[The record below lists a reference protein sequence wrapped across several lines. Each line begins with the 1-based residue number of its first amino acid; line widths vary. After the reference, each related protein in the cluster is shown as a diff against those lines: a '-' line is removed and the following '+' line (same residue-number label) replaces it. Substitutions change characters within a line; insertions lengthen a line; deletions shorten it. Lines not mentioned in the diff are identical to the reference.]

1 MTRTFDRVLVTGG
14 CGFIGSHLVRRL
26 LREHP
31 ALEVVTLDA
40 LTYAGRRENLE
51 EALDD
56 PRHRLVVG
64 DIRDAEAIAEA
75 AEGCGAI
82 VNVAAETHV
91 DRSIL
96 GGDEF
101 LETNVIGTKRLLD
114 QARAGGLRYL
124 QVSTDEVYGDVE
136 APHRSLE
143 GDALAGSSPYAA
155 SKASG
160 DLLVLAY
167 ARTFGLDASITRGS
181 NTYGPFQ
188 FPEKLIP
195 LFATNLLD
203 GIPVPVYGDGL
214 QVREM
219 LYVEDHA
226 SAIDLVLHAGAAGEA
241 YNVGAEHE
249 VPNIETTRHLL
260 ALTGRDDRPDHV
272 RRRPPRAR
280 PALRDRLR
288 QAARPR
294 LGALR
299 LLRPGP
305 GAHGRLVPRAPL
317 VVGADQVRRG
327 VRRLPREELRPSLD
341 PMALRAISNGTGSRS
356 TRDRQTCCELQRS
369 LIP

>member
-1 MTRTFDRVLVTGG
+1 LTRTFDRVLVTGG

-64 DIRDAEAIAEA
+64 DIRDADTVAEA

-91 DRSIL
+91 DRSIM

-114 QARAGGLRYL
+114 QARAGELRYL

-136 APHRSLE
+136 PPHRSLE

-181 NTYGPFQ
+181 NTYGPYQ

-203 GIPVPVYGDGL
+203 GVPVPVYGDGL

-219 LYVEDHA
+219 LYVADHA
-226 SAIDLVLHAGAAGEA
+226 AAIDLVLHAGAAGEA

-249 VPNIETTRHLL
+249 VPNIETTRRLL
-260 ALTGRDDRPDHV
+260 ALTGRDDSLVTYVAD
-272 RRRPPRAR
+272 
-280 PALRDRLR
+280 
-288 QAARPR
+288 
-294 LGALR
+294 
-299 LLRPGP
+299 RPG
-305 GAHGRLVPRAPL
+305 H
-317 VVGADQVRRG
+317 DRRYAIDCG
-327 VRRLPREELRPSLD
+327 K
-341 PMALRAISNGTGSRS
+341 LRALGWERS
-356 TRDRQTCCELQRS
+356 VSFDEGLARTVDWFREHRAWWEPIKSGEAYAAYHAKNYDRR
-369 LIP
+369 

>member
-1 MTRTFDRVLVTGG
+1 MTRTLDRVLVTGG

-31 ALEVVTLDA
+31 ALQVVTLDA

-51 EALDD
+51 EALED

-64 DIRDAEAIAEA
+64 DIRSADDVAEA
-75 AEGCGAI
+75 AEGCDAI

-91 DRSIL
+91 DRSIM

-143 GDALAGSSPYAA
+143 VDALAGSSPYAA
-155 SKASG
+155 SKAAG
-160 DLLVLAY
+160 DLLVLSY

-219 LYVEDHA
+219 LFVEDHA
-226 SAIDLVLHAGAAGEA
+226 AAIDLVLHAGAAGEA

-249 VPNIETTRHLL
+249 VPNIETTRRLL
-260 ALTGRDDRPDHV
+260 ALTGRDDSLITYVAD
-272 RRRPPRAR
+272 
-280 PALRDRLR
+280 
-288 QAARPR
+288 
-294 LGALR
+294 
-299 LLRPGP
+299 RPG
-305 GAHGRLVPRAPL
+305 H
-317 VVGADQVRRG
+317 DRRYAIDCG
-327 VRRLPREELRPSLD
+327 K
-341 PMALRAISNGTGSRS
+341 LRALGWERS
-356 TRDRQTCCELQRS
+356 VSFDEGLARTVDWFREHRAWWEPIKSGEAYAAYHAKNYDRR
-369 LIP
+369 

>member
-51 EALDD
+51 EALED

-64 DIRDAEAIAEA
+64 DIRDADAVAEA
-75 AEGCGAI
+75 AEGCDAI

-91 DRSIL
+91 DRSIM

-136 APHRSLE
+136 AAAP
-143 GDALAGSSPYAA
+143 LAGGRRRWPARA
-155 SKASG
+155 RTPPRRPPG

-219 LYVEDHA
+219 LFVEDHA
-226 SAIDLVLHAGAAGEA
+226 AAIDLVLHAGAAGEA

-249 VPNIETTRHLL
+249 VPNIETTRRLL
-260 ALTGRDDRPDHV
+260 ALTGRDDSLITYVADRPGHD
-272 RRRPPRAR
+272 RRYAH
-280 PALRDRLR
+280 RLR
-288 QAARPR
+288 QAARASAGSAR
-294 LGALR
+294 VSFDEGLR
-299 LLRPGP
+299 
-305 GAHGRLVPRAPL
+305 AHGRLVPRAPR

-327 VRRLPREELRPSLD
+327 VRRLPREELRP
-341 PMALRAISNGTGSRS
+341 ALGERHRVAQHARRGRRAARCSGR
-356 TRDRQTCCELQRS
+356 
-369 LIP
+369 

>member
-1 MTRTFDRVLVTGG
+1 LTRTLDRVLVTGG

-31 ALEVVTLDA
+31 ALQVVTLDA
-40 LTYAGRRENLE
+40 LTYAGRRENLA
-51 EALDD
+51 EALGD

-64 DIRDAEAIAEA
+64 DIRNADDVAEA
-75 AEGCGAI
+75 AEGCDAI

-91 DRSIL
+91 DRSIM

-136 APHRSLE
+136 PPHRSLE
-143 GDALAGSSPYAA
+143 GDALARSSPYAA
-155 SKASG
+155 SKAAG
-160 DLLVLAY
+160 DLLVLSY
-167 ARTFGLDASITRGS
+167 ARTFGADASITRGS

-195 LFATNLLD
+195 LFTTNLLD

-219 LYVEDHA
+219 LYVADHA
-226 SAIDLVLHAGAAGEA
+226 AAIDLVLHAGAAGEA

-249 VPNIETTRHLL
+249 VPNIETTRRLL
-260 ALTGRDDRPDHV
+260 ALTGRDDSLITYVAD
-272 RRRPPRAR
+272 
-280 PALRDRLR
+280 
-288 QAARPR
+288 
-294 LGALR
+294 
-299 LLRPGP
+299 RPG
-305 GAHGRLVPRAPL
+305 H
-317 VVGADQVRRG
+317 DRRYAIDCG
-327 VRRLPREELRPSLD
+327 K
-341 PMALRAISNGTGSRS
+341 LRALGWERS
-356 TRDRQTCCELQRS
+356 VSFDEGLARTVDWFREHRAWWEPIKSGEAYAAYHAKNYDRR
-369 LIP
+369 

>member
-1 MTRTFDRVLVTGG
+1 LTRTLDRVLVTGG

-31 ALEVVTLDA
+31 ALQVVTLDA

-51 EALDD
+51 EALED

-64 DIRDAEAIAEA
+64 DIRNADDVAEA
-75 AEGCGAI
+75 AEGCDAI

-91 DRSIL
+91 DRSIM

-143 GDALAGSSPYAA
+143 GDVLAGSSPYAA
-155 SKASG
+155 SKAAG
-160 DLLVLAY
+160 DLLVLSY
-167 ARTFGLDASITRGS
+167 ARTFGADASITRGS

-226 SAIDLVLHAGAAGEA
+226 AAIDLVLHAGAAGEA

-249 VPNIETTRHLL
+249 VPNIETTRRLL
-260 ALTGRDDRPDHV
+260 ALTGRDDSLITYVAD
-272 RRRPPRAR
+272 
-280 PALRDRLR
+280 
-288 QAARPR
+288 
-294 LGALR
+294 
-299 LLRPGP
+299 RPG
-305 GAHGRLVPRAPL
+305 H
-317 VVGADQVRRG
+317 DRRYAIDCG
-327 VRRLPREELRPSLD
+327 K
-341 PMALRAISNGTGSRS
+341 LRALGWERS
-356 TRDRQTCCELQRS
+356 VSFDEGLARTVDWFREHRAWWEPIKSGEAYAAYHAKNYDRR
-369 LIP
+369 

>member
-1 MTRTFDRVLVTGG
+1 LTRTFHRVLVTGG

-64 DIRDAEAIAEA
+64 DIRDADAVAEA

-91 DRSIL
+91 DRSIM

-136 APHRSLE
+136 APHRSQE

-167 ARTFGLDASITRGS
+167 ARTFDLDASITRGS
-181 NTYGPFQ
+181 NTYGPYQ

-203 GIPVPVYGDGL
+203 GVPVPVYGDGL

-219 LYVEDHA
+219 LYVADHA
-226 SAIDLVLHAGAAGEA
+226 AAIDLVLHAGAAGEA

-249 VPNIETTRHLL
+249 VPNIETTRRLL
-260 ALTGRDDRPDHV
+260 ALTGRDDRLVTYVAD
-272 RRRPPRAR
+272 
-280 PALRDRLR
+280 
-288 QAARPR
+288 
-294 LGALR
+294 
-299 LLRPGP
+299 RPG
-305 GAHGRLVPRAPL
+305 H
-317 VVGADQVRRG
+317 DRRYAIDCG
-327 VRRLPREELRPSLD
+327 K
-341 PMALRAISNGTGSRS
+341 LRALGWERS
-356 TRDRQTCCELQRS
+356 VSFDEGLARTVDWFREHRAWWEPIKSGEAYAAYHAKNYDRR
-369 LIP
+369 

>member
-1 MTRTFDRVLVTGG
+1 MTRTLDRVLVTGG

-31 ALEVVTLDA
+31 ALQVVTLDA
-40 LTYAGRRENLE
+40 LTYAGRRENLV
-51 EALDD
+51 EALED

-64 DIRDAEAIAEA
+64 DIRNADDVAEA
-75 AEGCGAI
+75 AEGCDAI

-91 DRSIL
+91 DRSIM

-136 APHRSLE
+136 PPHRSLE

-155 SKASG
+155 SKAAG
-160 DLLVLAY
+160 DLLVLSY
-167 ARTFGLDASITRGS
+167 ARTFGADASITRGS

-226 SAIDLVLHAGAAGEA
+226 AAIDLVLHAGAAGEA

-249 VPNIETTRHLL
+249 VPNLETTRRLL
-260 ALTGRDDRPDHV
+260 ALTGRDDSLITYVAD
-272 RRRPPRAR
+272 
-280 PALRDRLR
+280 
-288 QAARPR
+288 
-294 LGALR
+294 
-299 LLRPGP
+299 RPG
-305 GAHGRLVPRAPL
+305 H
-317 VVGADQVRRG
+317 DRRYAIDCG
-327 VRRLPREELRPSLD
+327 K
-341 PMALRAISNGTGSRS
+341 LRALGWERS
-356 TRDRQTCCELQRS
+356 VSFDEGLARTVDWFREHRAWWEPIKSGEAYAAYHAKNYDRR
-369 LIP
+369 